1 MWSGVEVGKLHLDHT
16 PRWPPRI
23 TPWTALKLHQLLGR
37 YPLVAQREAV
47 ADALRHATNRYRA
60 GYSPYLEQ
68 IDAQR
73 ALLSVE
79 LAILQVRSDRLTAH
93 VALYQALGGAP
104 ESEA

>member
-1 MWSGVEVGKLHLDHT
+1 MATQDHT
-16 PRWPPRI
+16 VDGTEI
-23 TPWTALKLHQLLGR
+23 TPAPRTLPAC
-37 YPLVAQREAV
+37 QREAV

>member
-1 MWSGVEVGKLHLDHT
+1 MLTAFREVED
-16 PRWPPRI
+16 
-23 TPWTALKLHQLLGR
+23 QLVLIDRLGEQER
-37 YPLVAQREAV
+37 ALVAQREAV